1 MVKVVSLLLVLSLV
15 GCSSLEIRNLGKTG
29 VTTGIAY
36 VVAGPIPA
44 IANLATSMA
53 YDEIIP
59 DKPSIDKIE
68 NKEQAVAYV
77 LEKGIVWSV
86 VGFIAFLLITNVLVP
101 LLTRRWGYN
110 EAKNKYREVIF
121 QQDKE

>member
-1 MVKVVSLLLVLSLV
+1 MVKVALILMITLS
-15 GCSSLEIRNLGKTG
+15 GCSSLEFRNLGKTG

-68 NKEQAVAYV
+68 SKEQAVAYV

-86 VGFIAFLLITNVLVP
+86 VGFMAFLLITNVLVP
-101 LLTRRWGYN
+101 LITRRWGYN
-110 EAKNKYREVIF
+110 EAKNKYREVVF
-121 QQDKE
+121 EQDKE

>member
-1 MVKVVSLLLVLSLV
+1 
-15 GCSSLEIRNLGKTG
+15 
-29 VTTGIAY
+29 
-36 VVAGPIPA
+36 
-44 IANLATSMA
+44 MA

-101 LLTRRWGYN
+101 LITRRWGYN
-110 EAKNKYREVIF
+110 EAKNKYREVVF
-121 QQDKE
+121 EQDKE

>member
-1 MVKVVSLLLVLSLV
+1 VVKVVSLLLVLSLV

-29 VTTGIAY
+29 ITTGITY

-101 LLTRRWGYN
+101 LITRR
-110 EAKNKYREVIF
+110 
-121 QQDKE
+121 

>member
-1 MVKVVSLLLVLSLV
+1 MRVRLLIILVIVTFLGGCESLKL
-15 GCSSLEIRNLGKTG
+15 RNIGKTG

-36 VVAGPIPA
+36 VVAGSIPA

-59 DKPSIDKIE
+59 AEANVADIKT
-68 NKEQAVAYV
+68 KEQAVAYV

-86 VGFIAFLLITNVLVP
+86 VGFIAFLLISLIVAPWVANK
-101 LLTRRWGYN
+101 RGYVKAKEKYKN
-110 EAKNKYREVIF
+110 E
-121 QQDKE
+121 

>member
-1 MVKVVSLLLVLSLV
+1 MITLS
-15 GCSSLEIRNLGKTG
+15 GCSSLEFRNLGKTG

-77 LEKGIVWSV
+77 LEKGIVWAV

-101 LLTRRWGYN
+101 LITRRWGYN
-110 EAKNKYREVIF
+110 EAKNKYREVVF
-121 QQDKE
+121 EQDKE

>member
-1 MVKVVSLLLVLSLV
+1 MVKIGLILMITLS
-15 GCSSLEIRNLGKTG
+15 GCSSLEFRNLGKTG

-110 EAKNKYREVIF
+110 EAKNKYKEVIF
-121 QQDKE
+121 EQDKE